1 MRERTAALGHQTG
14 RGLAGKHDPQGT
26 GTSPAP
32 RIHQIKGRLVNSYVI
47 EQGDELAVV
56 DVAWRGEKYV
66 LGHVREVLG
75 REPEAIRLV
84 VCTHGDPDHSGGV
97 RGLARICGAGI
108 GLPLATHSLRRHL
121 ARDPLGFVVKPV
133 TALIEGMRPRAWAM
147 YASPARGASARQL
160 PTWQP
165 EPDALA
171 PPTPGR
177 ELRLRHHAELPG
189 FSGWRVLHTP
199 GHSWDSVCY
208 YHAASGS
215 LISGDTLLGSTSR
228 GVLVPPSVYAN
239 PLQMARTLK
248 QLKALHPRAV
258 YPGHGGVFDG
268 RDLLG
273 HL

>member
-1 MRERTAALGHQTG
+1 MPSPQLAPSHPAL
-14 RGLAGKHDPQGT
+14 
-26 GTSPAP
+26 
-32 RIHQIKGRLVNSYVI
+32 RIHPVKGRLVNSYVI
-47 EQGDELAVV
+47 EQGETLAVV

-97 RGLARICGAGI
+97 RTLARICGARV

-121 ARDPLGFVVKPV
+121 VRDPLGFVIKPM
-133 TALIEGMRPRAWAM
+133 TALVEGMRPRAWAM

-160 PTWQP
+160 PAWQP
-165 EPDALA
+165 EPG
-171 PPTPGR
+171 PTARLPDT
-177 ELRLRHHAELPG
+177 ELRFKHRAELPG
-189 FSGWRVLHTP
+189 FPGWQVLHTP

-208 YHAASGS
+208 YHAGSGS

-248 QLKALHPRAV
+248 QLKALRPRAV
-258 YPGHGGVFDG
+258 YPGHGGAFFG
-268 RDLLG
+268 TELLD